1 MKKLAGKV
9 RDWFR
14 DKSVDETIDG
24 LDMMASTL
32 FYEIIAVMVIAY
44 TSFIIISNS
53 FGLGFPIIAIGA
65 MAITI
70 IVPNVYVIF
79 VKRFIKSFV
88 WEYDDIQD
96 LEFLWC
102 CADHIGLSVIKEWI
116 EIDIVNRQNQLKA
129 L

>member
-32 FYEIIAVMVIAY
+32 FYEIITVMAIAY

>member
-32 FYEIIAVMVIAY
+32 FYEIIAVMAIAY

-88 WEYDDIQD
+88 WEYYDIQD

>member
-53 FGLGFPIIAIGA
+53 FGLGFPIIAIGS

>member
-1 MKKLAGKV
+1 MKKVAGKA
-9 RDWFR
+9 REWLR
-14 DKSVDETIDG
+14 GKDKDKTIDD
-24 LDMMASTL
+24 LDMIASTL
-32 FYEIIAVMVIAY
+32 FYEIIAVMAIAY

>member
-32 FYEIIAVMVIAY
+32 FYEIIAVMAIAY

>member
-24 LDMMASTL
+24 LDMIASTL
-32 FYEIIAVMVIAY
+32 FYEIIAVMAIAY

>member
-1 MKKLAGKV
+1 MKKVAGKA
-9 RDWFR
+9 REWR
-14 DKSVDETIDG
+14 RGKDKDKTIAD
-24 LDMMASTL
+24 LYMIASTL
-32 FYEIIAVMVIAY
+32 FYEIIAVMAIAY

>member
-24 LDMMASTL
+24 LDMMASIL